1 VFLKETQNPMEVQS
15 LRIPWRMMS
24 AFWMNTDSSLA
35 EVFILEEEVD
45 QGVAVQGAVAVA
57 VAVAVARA
65 RARIRARARAVVE
78 AEAEVGAGAVSI

>member
-15 LRIPWRMMS
+15 MWIPWRMVS
-24 AFWMNTDSSLA
+24 AFWIYTDRSLA

-45 QGVAVQGAVAVA
+45 RGAGVQVA

-65 RARIRARARAVVE
+65 RDRARARAVAV
-78 AEAEVGAGAVSI
+78 AVVEAEVGAGAVSI